1 MGDIVEV
8 TTSDQL
14 GLATYELS
22 TSSLLFYLKTS
33 EHGVIFLSETSNGY
47 EYKININI
55 DGYTWF
61 ESADNFDELN
71 RKHTPDL
78 LSQDEY
84 KKFWMA
90 WYSGCLQLGLVG
102 QSPILA
108 EQFIDCDK
116 INFITVESSS
126 EAHWKLLLPPKTTNH
141 HLETSIEYP
150 IFDSGKPVWKEA
162 SHQLPINAVIGGYE
176 NETLYIIRSELRG
189 SLTPGKFVPSLGIGF
204 MPWGGTSHET
214 ANFSVLCGHDYCWL
228 STNRNYIP
236 MNAVVGGYSEGSLR
250 EVLYVGRV
258 RINGH
263 VVPGKVQPSH
273 KVCYI
278 AYDDR
283 EIAFEEYEILIHPSA
298 ENRTACNDHIY
309 TLPT

>member
-90 WYSGCLQLGLVG
+90 WY
-102 QSPILA
+102 I
-108 EQFIDCDK
+108 
-116 INFITVESSS
+116 
-126 EAHWKLLLPPKTTNH
+126 PPKTTNH
-141 HLETSIEYP
+141 HLETSIDYP
-150 IFDSGKPVWKEA
+150 IFDSGKPMWKEA

-176 NETLYIIRSELRG
+176 NEILYIIRSELRG

-204 MPWGGTSHET
+204 MPWGGTCHET
-214 ANFSVLCGHDYCWL
+214 ANFSITDSDVVCEGCWELAMGAVNQVLQEEINPQGGQQASSSNRGHSQVCILCGCSILRRQSDL
-228 STNRNYIP
+228 IFRENPSQLQIQ
-236 MNAVVGGYSEGSLR
+236 VVSIIEGRISPRQVSHNDLR
-250 EVLYVGRV
+250 
-258 RINGH
+258 
-263 VVPGKVQPSH
+263 K
-273 KVCYI
+273 
-278 AYDDR
+278 
-283 EIAFEEYEILIHPSA
+283 
-298 ENRTACNDHIY
+298 
-309 TLPT
+309 